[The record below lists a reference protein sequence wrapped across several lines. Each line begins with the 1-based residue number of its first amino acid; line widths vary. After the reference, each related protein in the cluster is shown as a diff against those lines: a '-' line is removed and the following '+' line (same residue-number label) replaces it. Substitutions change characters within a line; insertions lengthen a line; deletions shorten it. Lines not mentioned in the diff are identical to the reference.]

1 MMQGPPPTAPG
12 AHDAGIEYGE
22 IQLSARGPSAGS
34 SGGAR
39 RKRCMM
45 HRPPPTAPGAHDAG
59 IEYGEIAADI
69 AADNMAAHIAAM
81 ADDML
86 PPPPAGRLAGQ
97 SSSLTPYQREQV
109 EAIAREEAAA
119 DIAADNTDQ
128 EMWGNA
134 RLVIAIITFLLITDR
149 ILPKEAVVEVEAR
162 AEAEPR
168 MYAKSSA
175 SPSGSGGAR
184 VRILHLSL
192 ADSDR
197 RARLKL
203 DENTGWEI
211 FLAGCRERLQVKNIR
226 RVTDSSGEAILAVEE
241 LVHDDHLVIY
251 ATKLA
256 AGEVANS
263 DSTDVDLAQDI
274 GPVLPLPMAVLSEAA
289 VERVLLKGDGDAPLP
304 NATDDDGAARG
315 GSTAR
320 VKRRRASAAEL
331 LQKLD
336 AVHTGGAVTGAGG
349 DSSAGAGAR
358 GDGSA

>member
-1 MMQGPPPTAPG
+1 LQSEQDHEKSDRA
-12 AHDAGIEYGE
+12 
-22 IQLSARGPSAGS
+22 QARTRFSTVRS
-34 SGGAR
+34 R

-81 ADDML
+81 ADDMP

-134 RLVIAIITFLLITDR
+134 RRRHGQRHGQQGAAAGMQRGRMRDRLPVRDRPPVPPPNRGRWRLLRICGVVIAIITFLLITDR

-197 RARLKL
+197 
-203 DENTGWEI
+203 
-211 FLAGCRERLQVKNIR
+211 
-226 RVTDSSGEAILAVEE
+226 
-241 LVHDDHLVIY
+241 
-251 ATKLA
+251 
-256 AGEVANS
+256 
-263 DSTDVDLAQDI
+263 
-274 GPVLPLPMAVLSEAA
+274 
-289 VERVLLKGDGDAPLP
+289 
-304 NATDDDGAARG
+304 
-315 GSTAR
+315 
-320 VKRRRASAAEL
+320 
-331 LQKLD
+331 
-336 AVHTGGAVTGAGG
+336 
-349 DSSAGAGAR
+349 
-358 GDGSA
+358 